1 VGNELYELA
10 ERLGKWLM
18 ASGKM
23 VATAESCTGGWIA
36 QSLTEVPGS
45 SAWFDRG
52 FVTYSNSAKTQ
63 MLGVKYE
70 TLETYGAVS
79 AETAKEMVLGALACS
94 EAQFAIAVT
103 GIAGPDGGTDE
114 KPVGTVFIAWAN
126 KDGAIKVKKNL
137 FYGNRH
143 EIRVQSVQLA
153 IQGMMEME

>member
-1 VGNELYELA
+1 MENELYEFS

-18 ASGKM
+18 AKGKM

-45 SAWFDRG
+45 STWFDRG

-79 AETAKEMVLGALACS
+79 AETAKEMVLGALAWS
-94 EAQFAIAVT
+94 EAHFAIAVT
-103 GIAGPDGGTDE
+103 GIAGPDGGTAE
-114 KPVGTVFIAWAN
+114 KPVGTVFVAWAS
-126 KDGAIKVKKNL
+126 KDGVISVKKNQ
-137 FYGNRH
+137 FKGSRH
-143 EIRVQSVQLA
+143 QIRVQSVQLA
-153 IQGMMEME
+153 IQGLTEI